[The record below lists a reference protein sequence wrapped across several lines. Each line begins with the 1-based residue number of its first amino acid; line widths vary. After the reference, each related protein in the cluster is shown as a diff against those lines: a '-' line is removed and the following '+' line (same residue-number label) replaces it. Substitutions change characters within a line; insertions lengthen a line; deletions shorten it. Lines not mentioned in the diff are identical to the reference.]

1 MTKKIAVLISGGVD
15 SSVALALLKE
25 QGHDLTAFY
34 LKIWLEDELSYLG
47 SCPWEQDLEFVRGV
61 CDKLSVPLQII
72 SMQQAYHERVV
83 SYMLEDIKAGRT
95 PNPDMLCNQQVKFGA
110 FYDAID
116 SMPYSFDGNNS
127 SSPSSSDL
135 PVRHSPQATAG
146 IRGSSIKKF
155 DYIAT
160 GHYAQIEH
168 GVQGAVLKKG
178 KDPVKDQTYFLA
190 YLSQAQLS
198 RALFPIGGFEKHEVR
213 ALAKKYDLP
222 TQDRKDSQGICFLGK
237 FQFSDFLKAHLGT
250 KKGDLIEFETGKK
263 LGTHEGFW
271 FYTIG
276 QRQGLGLSGG
286 PWYVTSKDTAKNI
299 VYISKAY
306 ADVSEHKAGMIVSNF
321 NWNNSMLAPKEL
333 LDVRFRHG
341 PAVHPAQV
349 FVQDPGLASP
359 VVYQAS
365 LAALPVTV
373 VHDNTGIRQQK
384 GLRIILKLRA
394 SRALLQGSLRC
405 CMMVMYALV
414 AGLLIRHCK
423 KRELVL
429 LSPLLEFD

>member
-1 MTKKIAVLISGGVD
+1 MKKIAVLISGGVD
-15 SSVALALLKE
+15 SSVALALLKD

-61 CDKLSVPLQII
+61 CDKLDVPLQIV

-116 SMPYSFDGNNS
+116 ASG
-127 SSPSSSDL
+127 
-135 PVRHSPQATAG
+135 VH
-146 IRGSSIKKF
+146 F

-168 GVQGAVLKKG
+168 GPQGAILKKG

-263 LGTHEGFW
+263 LGHHEGFW

-286 PWYVTSKDTAKNI
+286 PWYVTSKDPVKNI
-299 VYISKAY
+299 VFISKAY
-306 ADVSEHKAGMIVSNF
+306 AEVAQHKAGMVVSGF
-321 NWNNSMLAPKEL
+321 NWNNPVLMPKEFDKML
-333 LDVRFRHG
+333 DPVVKPQEISEGNKVSLDVRFRHG

-349 FVQDPGLASP
+349 LVQDSGLATP
-359 VVYQAS
+359 GANQEFLFVS
-365 LAALPVTV
+365 LDTAIES
-373 VHDNTGIRQQK
+373 TGDKISSTLISC
-384 GLRIILKLRA
+384 GLTTGSSIDKRVLEIILKEESKQGIAAGQFAVLYDGDVCLGGGIIEQ
-394 SRALLQGSLRC
+394 AL
-405 CMMVMYALV
+405 
-414 AGLLIRHCK
+414 
-423 KRELVL
+423 
-429 LSPLLEFD
+429 